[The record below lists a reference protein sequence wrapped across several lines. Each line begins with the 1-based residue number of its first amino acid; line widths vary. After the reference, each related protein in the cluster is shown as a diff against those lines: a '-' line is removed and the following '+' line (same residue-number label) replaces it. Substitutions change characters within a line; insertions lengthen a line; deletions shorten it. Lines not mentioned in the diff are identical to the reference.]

1 MKGQESVYL
10 PHFTIGI
17 NAFDA
22 FRDVIGRYGNKIA
35 AVHGEKAWNAAGRY
49 VTQAVEKAGMTTTG
63 EILYGHEATWS
74 NVERLVADQRVRQSD
89 VLLAVGGGKCVDTV
103 KLAAD
108 LLEAGKQ
115 EFLEKGFQG
124 ASMRGIASRL
134 SVTTGALYRYYTD
147 KESLF
152 DVLVE
157 EPARVLEERYR
168 AIQRNFADQ
177 PVKDQVQTLPEVSDE
192 GHSWMVEYI
201 YDHFDAFKLIVCCSA
216 GTRYEHYL
224 DVLTEI
230 EVNSSIVLMEKMKE
244 AGYQPEELDENLIHM
259 VASSMFNGM
268 FETVRHDMPREKAIS
283 YMNSLR
289 EFYSAGWFRLLGI
302 SGS

>member
-1 MKGQESVYL
+1 MRPVNE
-10 PHFTIGI
+10 
-17 NAFDA
+17 
-22 FRDVIGRYGNKIA
+22 
-35 AVHGEKAWNAAGRY
+35 
-49 VTQAVEKAGMTTTG
+49 
-63 EILYGHEATWS
+63 
-74 NVERLVADQRVRQSD
+74 
-89 VLLAVGGGKCVDTV
+89 

-177 PVKDQVQTLPEVSDE
+177 P
-192 GHSWMVEYI
+192 
-201 YDHFDAFKLIVCCSA
+201 
-216 GTRYEHYL
+216 

-302 SGS
+302 RGS

>member
-1 MKGQESVYL
+1 MRPVNE
-10 PHFTIGI
+10 
-17 NAFDA
+17 
-22 FRDVIGRYGNKIA
+22 
-35 AVHGEKAWNAAGRY
+35 
-49 VTQAVEKAGMTTTG
+49 
-63 EILYGHEATWS
+63 
-74 NVERLVADQRVRQSD
+74 
-89 VLLAVGGGKCVDTV
+89 

-201 YDHFDAFKLIVCCSA
+201 YDHFDAFKLIACCST

-224 DVLTEI
+224 DALIEI
-230 EVNSSIVLMEKMKE
+230 EVNASHLLMEKMQRE
-244 AGYQPEELDENLIHM
+244 GLNVLPLDEDM
-259 VASSMFNGM
+259 VHILASALFNGL
-268 FETVRHDMPREKAIS
+268 FETVRHDTPKEKAVA
-283 YMNSLR
+283 YVDTLR
-289 EFYSAGWFRLLGI
+289 TFYSAGWFKILGI
-302 SGS
+302 Q

>member
-1 MKGQESVYL
+1 MRPVNE
-10 PHFTIGI
+10 
-17 NAFDA
+17 
-22 FRDVIGRYGNKIA
+22 
-35 AVHGEKAWNAAGRY
+35 
-49 VTQAVEKAGMTTTG
+49 
-63 EILYGHEATWS
+63 
-74 NVERLVADQRVRQSD
+74 
-89 VLLAVGGGKCVDTV
+89 

-168 AIQRNFADQ
+168 AIQKGFADQ
-177 PVKDQVQTLPEVSDE
+177 PVDAQVQTLPEVSDE
-192 GHSWMVEYI
+192 GYSWMVEYI
-201 YDHFDAFKLIVCCSA
+201 YDHFDAFKLIVCCST

-230 EVNSSIVLMEKMKE
+230 EVNSSIVLMEKMKA
-244 AGYQPEELDENLIHM
+244 AGYHLEELDENLIHM

-268 FETVRHDMPREKAIS
+268 FETVRHDMPREKANS

>member
-1 MKGQESVYL
+1 MRPVNE
-10 PHFTIGI
+10 
-17 NAFDA
+17 
-22 FRDVIGRYGNKIA
+22 
-35 AVHGEKAWNAAGRY
+35 
-49 VTQAVEKAGMTTTG
+49 
-63 EILYGHEATWS
+63 
-74 NVERLVADQRVRQSD
+74 
-89 VLLAVGGGKCVDTV
+89 

-168 AIQRNFADQ
+168 AIQRNFA
-177 PVKDQVQTLPEVSDE
+177 

-224 DVLTEI
+224 EVLTEI
-230 EVNSSIVLMEKMKE
+230 EVNSSIVLMGKMKE